1 MQLSIHPWKL
11 ETKDNLVRRNRSIT
25 TNESLPIVSANE
37 KKRKERKREGRKG
50 RRKGISTGKKR
61 HFLDFAFE
69 EKWINIQIAQNMCK
83 HQFSVRVGH
92 NLLARKLLP
101 YGL

>member
-1 MQLSIHPWKL
+1 MK
-11 ETKDNLVRRNRSIT
+11 RR
-25 TNESLPIVSANE
+25 E
-37 KKRKERKREGRKG
+37 KERKREGRKG
-50 RRKGISTGKKR
+50 RKKGISKKR